1 MKHVADEEA
10 NSEMPEMSPVPVRL
24 TERTA
29 KRLTSEQL
37 EEVRTRLANR
47 HPDSDFNAAEAAI
60 YTGRSTKT
68 LKRAID
74 AGVGPKRAKNPD
86 VTGRMATNRHT
97 RYRKS
102 DLDAWRL
109 GLVSFATQ
117 FRTFDDLT
125 LESPW
130 IVQDDVVL
138 GHLLDAKDLD
148 AMIGILGVDAVAF
161 FRLDEV
167 LKLRWSD
174 ADMRSRYELKF
185 TSVTGRTL
193 DEFKVSAEWHE
204 LRQEIKLPS
213 STD

>member
-1 MKHVADEEA
+1 MADEEA

-37 EEVRTRLANR
+37 EEVRRRLANR

-74 AGVGPKRAKNPD
+74 AGVGPARSKNPD

-125 LESPW
+125 MESPW

-148 AMIGILGVDAVAF
+148 AIIKILGEDAVAF
-161 FRLDEV
+161 FRLDGA
-167 LKLRWSD
+167 LRLRWSD
-174 ADMRSRYELKF
+174 AGLRLCYESEF
-185 TSVTGRTL
+185 RSVTEHTL
-193 DEFKVSAEWHE
+193 DEFKASAERHE
-204 LRQEIKLPS
+204 LRRDTRAPS
-213 STD
+213 SAG